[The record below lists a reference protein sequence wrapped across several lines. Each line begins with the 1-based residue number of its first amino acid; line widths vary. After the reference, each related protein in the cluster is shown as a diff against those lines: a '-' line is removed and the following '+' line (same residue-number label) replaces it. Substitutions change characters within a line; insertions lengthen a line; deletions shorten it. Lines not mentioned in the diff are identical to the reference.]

1 MPCPHLPVWRVQDD
15 TGFLLQP
22 LLQSSDLQ
30 AKRHCFDF
38 HSGFERGKE
47 AGQHKGTAQ
56 SSQAALFLQEGFIG
70 QMSLIYLC
78 HPGTPCWPIPP
89 PLSCQLPYSD
99 IEPRVGSGNRSRV
112 KKKDYG
118 KQTRSCLG
126 FSDSVGFPVPGQG
139 QPITAGSRSGTGG
152 QPGC

>member
-1 MPCPHLPVWRVQDD
+1 MWRVQVG

-47 AGQHKGTAQ
+47 AGQYKGTAP
-56 SSQAALFLQEGFIG
+56 SSQAALFLQEGFSG

-89 PLSCQLPYSD
+89 PLSCQLLTLTLNHESD
-99 IEPRVGSGNRSRV
+99 QETDPGLRRKTMENRQEV
-112 KKKDYG
+112 AWG
-118 KQTRSCLG
+118 FQTAS
-126 FSDSVGFPVPGQG
+126 
-139 QPITAGSRSGTGG
+139 GSRSQGRDSPSRQAAGAAREASLAAER
-152 QPGC
+152 CAS